1 MVSCPC
7 DRIDISK
14 YFAVNQSRGNAWSSY
29 WRMFHNVLWKIPKL
43 KLLSRSLPISSISS
57 QSIGTSM
64 SSAPTSV
71 PTPVK
76 LYAHQEYRNSIS
88 RIQWL
93 FQHTT
98 TEFNFFLI
106 NGPKKSNVDTAGL
119 RHSKYYCRLNP
130 WKNWCYKCFYSTYIG
145 TTNFQFFGSL
155 VIS

>member
-1 MVSCPC
+1 MLDPRTGGC
-7 DRIDISK
+7 I
-14 YFAVNQSRGNAWSSY
+14 
-29 WRMFHNVLWKIPKL
+29 HNVLWNIPPYYQSQNL
-43 KLLSRSLPISSISS
+43 NYCQEAYLFLQISS